1 MIRRLR
7 AIPRDTED
15 QTMPT
20 RQSPYAMDEC
30 EDAPGCVV
38 LIFSTDRGFL
48 IRYCEMF
55 ISLGFKPLTASTP
68 EAATALLRLLVMSLV
83 VLDQESGTAECCQ
96 ILRRARDLQYHAPA
110 LVIART
116 SDHSFRYEAL
126 SLGAADYLDHPALPE
141 DIIHAL
147 LPGGSHRERPVS
159 SVAFHAE
166 THEGG
171 VQ

>member
-1 MIRRLR
+1 MIRRPQ
-7 AIPRDTED
+7 AISRDTED

-20 RQSPYAMDEC
+20 REFPYAIDER

-38 LIFSTDRGFL
+38 LIFSTDRGFS
-48 IRYCEMF
+48 IHNCETF

-83 VLDQESGTAECCQ
+83 VLDQQSGTAECRQ
-96 ILRRARDLQYHAPA
+96 ILRYAQDLQYHAPV
-110 LVIART
+110 LVIARA
-116 SDHSFRYEAL
+116 SDGNFRHEAL